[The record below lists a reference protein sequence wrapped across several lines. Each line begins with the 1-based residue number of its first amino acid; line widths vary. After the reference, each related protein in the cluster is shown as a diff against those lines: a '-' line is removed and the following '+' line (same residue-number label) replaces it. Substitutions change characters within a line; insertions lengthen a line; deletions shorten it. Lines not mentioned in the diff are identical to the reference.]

1 MKFMTFLNSETLT
14 TFLKFNRLTDVDS
27 QLLTFTTKHHTINKV
42 NMNKIKEEKLIWNNY
57 LLLLHIIF
65 LLKVEFKKVGICF

>member
-1 MKFMTFLNSETLT
+1 MTFLNSETQT

-42 NMNKIKEEKLIWNNY
+42 NMNKIKEKKLI
-57 LLLLHIIF
+57 
-65 LLKVEFKKVGICF
+65 